1 MVLTKVLDKVRVAK
15 LFSTNFGAMAQTQEI
30 HGSAIRYD
38 SRTVKQN
45 DLFVAIPG
53 TATNGAKF
61 ISDAIANGA
70 SVVVMQDDTAMPDAL
85 FMHTRVVKLV
95 VEDARLALAQ
105 MAANFY
111 GHPCEKMR
119 VIGVTGTNG
128 KTTTT
133 HILKAALE
141 AAGEKVGL
149 LGTIA
154 YDLGGEVVPATH
166 TTPESVDL
174 QKLLA
179 TMLERGCT
187 SVVMEVSSHA
197 LTMRRVHA
205 MRFAAG
211 VFTNLTQDHLDYHGS
226 MDAYRNAKKMLFDM
240 LPADAVAVV
249 NADDPASTA
258 LVAGT
263 KARRVTY
270 GVQGPADVT
279 AADVAMTVRGMTFS
293 MVRGGRA
300 VPVATPLTGRFN
312 VANLLAAW
320 TTLCELGVDPLKAAE
335 GVGSLKAVR
344 GRFEQIAAPMG
355 WTAIIDYAHTPDALE
370 NTLTAIRDL
379 LPQGGQHR
387 IITVFGCGG
396 NRDKDKRPKMGR
408 IASTLSTITI
418 LTSDNPRLE
427 DPQVI
432 LDGIQAGVLPGRTV
446 YMEPDRRRAI
456 IKGLLLAEA
465 GDVVLIAGKG
475 HEDYQIVGTE
485 KSHLDDREE
494 VEMFIR
500 NMK

>member
-1 MVLTKVLDKVRVAK
+1 MVLTKILDGVRVAK

-30 HGSAIRYD
+30 HVSAIRYD

-53 TATNGAKF
+53 TATNGARF

-70 SVVVMQDDTAMPDAL
+70 SVVVMQDDTAMPDAM

-95 VEDARLALAQ
+95 VEDARIALAQ

-111 GHPCEKMR
+111 GHPSQKMR

-133 HILKAALE
+133 HLLKAALE
-141 AAGEKVGL
+141 TAGEKVGL
-149 LGTIA
+149 IGTIA
-154 YDLGGEVVPATH
+154 YDLGDDVVPATH
-166 TTPESVDL
+166 TTPESMEL

-179 TMLERGCT
+179 TMAERGCT
-187 SVVMEVSSHA
+187 AAVMEVSSHA
-197 LTMRRVHA
+197 LSMKRVHGI
-205 MRFAAG
+205 RFAAG
-211 VFTNLTQDHLDYHGS
+211 VFTNLTQDHLDFHGS
-226 MDAYRNAKKMLFDM
+226 MDAYREAKKMLFTM
-240 LPADAVAVV
+240 LPEDGIAVM
-249 NADDPASTA
+249 NADDTASSA
-258 LVAGT
+258 LAAGT
-263 KARRVTY
+263 KARVVSY
-270 GVQGPADVT
+270 GLETPADVT
-279 AADVAMTVRGMTFS
+279 AADLHMTVQGMTFS
-293 MVRGGRA
+293 AVRGGRA
-300 VPVATPLTGRFN
+300 VPIATPLTGRFN
-312 VANLLAAW
+312 AANLLAAW
-320 TTLCELGVDPLKAAE
+320 TTLCELGIDPVKAAQ
-335 GVGSLKAVR
+335 GIGSLKAVR
-344 GRFEQIAAPMG
+344 GRFEQIASPTG

-370 NTLTAIRDL
+370 NTLTAIREL
-379 LPQGGQHR
+379 LPEKGQHR

-408 IASTLSTITI
+408 IASSLSTITI
-418 LTSDNPRLE
+418 LTSDNPRQE
-427 DPQVI
+427 DPQLI
-432 LDGIQAGVLPGRTV
+432 LDAIQTGVLPGSAV

-475 HEDYQIVGTE
+475 HEDYQVIGTE
-485 KSHLDDREE
+485 KTHLDDREE